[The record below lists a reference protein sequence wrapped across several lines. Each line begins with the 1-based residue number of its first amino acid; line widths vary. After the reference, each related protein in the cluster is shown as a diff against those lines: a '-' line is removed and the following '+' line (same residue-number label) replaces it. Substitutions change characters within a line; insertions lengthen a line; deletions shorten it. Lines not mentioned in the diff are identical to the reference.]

1 MRIRYKDIVQMNC
14 FRKVH
19 SGYKENAVDTSK
31 KSTGK
36 PVSRNT
42 TNLPESEASTDR
54 LREIR
59 TEAVK
64 ADVLEGFA
72 EIDRGEVVNMT
83 LDDLS
88 REVERCRL
96 THTNRS

>member
-1 MRIRYKDIVQMNC
+1 MNV
-14 FRKVH
+14 FRKVYL
-19 SGYKENAVDTSK
+19 GYKENVVDTSK
-31 KSTGK
+31 KSTDL
-36 PVSRNT
+36 PTSRVPT
-42 TNLPESEASTDR
+42 YLPEAEAAPDR

-72 EIDRGEVVNMT
+72 EIDRGEMVEMT
-83 LDDLS
+83 LDDLN

-96 THTNRS
+96 TRTHHS